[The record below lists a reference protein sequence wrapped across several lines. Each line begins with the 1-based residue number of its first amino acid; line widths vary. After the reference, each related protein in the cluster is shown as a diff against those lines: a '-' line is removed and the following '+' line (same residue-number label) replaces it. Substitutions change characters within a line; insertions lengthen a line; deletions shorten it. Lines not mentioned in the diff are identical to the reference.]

1 MWWGFKLELKKG
13 MRTKKLW
20 AVLLIML
27 LLYIPVIYLL
37 KQGTGSGGEMSGE
50 AAMAIM
56 IQFIT
61 GMSMFFLGIVAI
73 VMGATSVNKEIEEGT
88 IRVVLS
94 KKISRLSYIL
104 GKFSGQSVVFFGAVL
119 LAVAV
124 ALAGLAYVGVDLTG
138 SVVSDVLL
146 LNLVLFM
153 VMVEFLALGYILS
166 TFLKSSSSALGI
178 ALVVFFV
185 IYLILPIF
193 VQYEV
198 YTHTPGNISEGGLR
212 DMKADYYTKYLFYS
226 PTAQAETITS
236 YVSDEKVVQRTVNTP
251 HGTGTYMRTITI
263 YRGVGYAIKE
273 RWINFTLLIVMSFIY
288 LAVAVVRFVRMDLR

>member
-1 MWWGFKLELKKG
+1 VWWGFKLELKKG
-13 MRTKKLW
+13 MHTKKLW

-27 LLYIPVIYLL
+27 LFYMPVVYVL
-37 KQGTGSGGEMSGE
+37 KQGMKGGGEMSGE
-50 AAMAIM
+50 AAMSLM

-73 VMGATSVNKEIEEGT
+73 VMGATAVNKGIEEGT

-104 GKFSGQSVVFFGAVL
+104 GKFSGQGVVFFAAVL
-119 LAVAV
+119 LAVLV
-124 ALAGLAYVGVDLTG
+124 ALAGLAYVGVSLTG
-138 SVVSDVLL
+138 KVFGDVFL
-146 LNLVLFM
+146 LNIVLFM
-153 VMVEFLALGYILS
+153 VMVEFLALGYVLS
-166 TFLKSSSSALGI
+166 TFLKSSGSALGV
-178 ALVVFFV
+178 ALVVFFI
-185 IYLILPIF
+185 IYLVLPIF

-198 YTHTPGNISEGGLR
+198 YTHAPGGISDQGLR

-226 PTAQAETITS
+226 PTAQAEVITS
-236 YVSDEKVVQRTVNTP
+236 YVSDYKVVQKTVNTP
-251 HGTGTYMRTITI
+251 QGTKTYATNLPI

-273 RWINFTLLIVMSFIY
+273 RWINFLLLIIMSLAY

>member
-1 MWWGFKLELKKG
+1 LWWGFKLELKKG

-20 AVLLIML
+20 AVLFIML

-37 KQGTGSGGEMSGE
+37 KQGMGSGGEMSGE

-73 VMGATSVNKEIEEGT
+73 VMGATSINKEIEEGT

-94 KKISRLSYIL
+94 KRISRLSYIL
-104 GKFSGQSVVFFGAVL
+104 GKFTGQGVVFFVAVL
-119 LAVAV
+119 LAIVV

-138 SVVSDVLL
+138 SVVSDVFL

-166 TFLKSSSSALGI
+166 TFLKSSGSALGV
-178 ALVVFFV
+178 ALVLFFI
-185 IYLILPIF
+185 IYLVLPIF
-193 VQYEV
+193 VQYEM
-198 YTHTPGNISEGGLR
+198 YTHAPESISPAGMR
-212 DMKADYYTKYLFYS
+212 DLKASYYTKYLFYS
-226 PTAQAETITS
+226 PTAQVEVITS
-236 YVSDEKVVQRTVNTP
+236 YVSGFKEVQKTVDTP
-251 HGTGTYMRTITI
+251 QGKMTYTKTVPT
-263 YRGVGYAIKE
+263 YNGVAKALRD
-273 RWINFTLLIVMSFIY
+273 RWVNVALLFVMSAIY
-288 LAVAVVRFVRMDLR
+288 LALAMVRFVRMDLR